1 MNLKQLRSPDVA
13 RAEKLRKEEL
23 YDISE
28 GMGPKRQQKLY
39 SIAKETAKQEYF
51 YNIDFYIVAVWSFSR
66 DFKYGEVPEDFF
78 FVRRSCPT
86 PGYNQN
92 VFKYHH
98 QTGSIEF
105 LWSIPKKHKYYELW
119 ANRARYINDPVLKSR
134 TAFVVSMETGKL
146 MEWVLKEN
154 KNLKDA
160 VININNPASS

>member
-1 MNLKQLRSPDVA
+1 MNTKHLLSPDVV
-13 RAEKLRKEEL
+13 RAERLRKEEL
-23 YDISE
+23 KEISE
-28 GMGPKRQQKLY
+28 AMGPQRQQKLY

-51 YNIDFYIVAVWSFSR
+51 SNRDFYIVAVWSFSR
-66 DFKYGEVPEDFF
+66 DFAPGQVPEDFF

-105 LWSIPKKHKYYELW
+105 LWSIPKKRRYYELW
-119 ANRARYINDPVLKSR
+119 ANRTRYINDPVLKAR

-154 KNLKDA
+154 GNLKDA